1 MTCDIVHLVIL
12 YCEKKMFNPPAC
24 DALSIYQLQDW
35 HKPRLSLPLQVGVF
49 QPQKIPCFPGILG
62 KFFATTCLENLLF
75 VICGKLMKPLEDQ

>member
-12 YCEKKMFNPPAC
+12 YCEKKCLTRQRVTHCQF
-24 DALSIYQLQDW
+24 LSCRIGTSLG
-35 HKPRLSLPLQVGVF
+35 LFLPLQVGVF